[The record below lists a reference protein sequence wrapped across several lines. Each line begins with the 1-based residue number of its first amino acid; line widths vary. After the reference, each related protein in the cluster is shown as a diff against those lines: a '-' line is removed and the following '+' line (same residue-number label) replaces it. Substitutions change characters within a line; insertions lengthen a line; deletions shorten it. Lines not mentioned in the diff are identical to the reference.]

1 MLNKEALEYLVG
13 IGESTNKITTI
24 DDLPYSHL
32 PIHLVRTPSVDPVV
46 LHTLDSLVTFIQN
59 HVDGSYLGDCLSI
72 HIESPT
78 KVNLIGP
85 VREDKSREI
94 YAVVKAELPDQ
105 IRYGQFYDTEDFNI
119 SVQSR
124 FVDNPDKKL
133 LLKFTGLIKEENVK
147 QTGDD
152 GISQAVMIRTGVVS
166 VDQAIVPNPVS
177 LAPWRTFQEVKQPE
191 SMFVFRMKD
200 GPSAALFEADGGA
213 WRLEAIKNIK
223 EYLEAVLPETII
235 LA

>member
-13 IGESTNKITTI
+13 IGESIEKLTMIEG
-24 DDLPYSHL
+24 LPYSHL
-32 PIHLVRTPSVDPVV
+32 PIHMVRTPSVDPVV
-46 LHTLDSLVTFIQN
+46 LHTLDSLVTFIQDN
-59 HVDGSYLGDCLSI
+59 IDGSCCGEVLAI
-72 HIESPT
+72 HIESPS

-85 VREDKSREI
+85 LRDDRSREVFA
-94 YAVVKAELPDQ
+94 AVRAELPDQ
-105 IRYGQFYDTEDFNI
+105 IVYGRFYDTEDFNI

-152 GISQAVMIRTGVVS
+152 GISQAIMIRTGVVS
-166 VDQAIVPNPVS
+166 VDQAVVPNPVS

-213 WRLEAIKNIK
+213 WRLEAIRNIK
-223 EYLEAVLPETII
+223 EYLEEALPETVI

>member
-1 MLNKEALEYLVG
+1 MLDKNALDYLVSLG
-13 IGESTNKITTI
+13 RNEDKVITI
-24 DDLPYSHL
+24 DSLPYSHL
-32 PIHLVRTPSVDPVV
+32 PMSRVKAPSVDPVV
-46 LHTLDSLVTFIQN
+46 LHTLDSLVTFIQEN
-59 HVDGSYLGDCLSI
+59 IDGSFCGEVLSI

-85 VREDKSREI
+85 VREDRSREM
-94 YAVVKAELPDQ
+94 YATVKAELPDQ
-105 IRYGQFYDTEDFNI
+105 IIYGRFYDTEDFNI

-177 LAPWRTFQEVKQPE
+177 LAPWRTFQEVQQPE

-213 WRLEAIKNIK
+213 WRLEAIRNIK
-223 EYLEAVLPETII
+223 EYLEEALPETVI

>member
-1 MLNKEALEYLVG
+1 MLNKEAIEYLVG
-13 IGESTNKITTI
+13 LGESTEKLTMI
-24 DDLPYSHL
+24 DGLPYSHL
-32 PIHLVRTPSVDPVV
+32 PIKRVPAPSVDPVV
-46 LHTLDSLVTFIQN
+46 LHTLDSLITFIQED
-59 HVDGSYLGDCLSI
+59 VDGSLCGDFISI
-72 HIESPT
+72 HVESPT
-78 KVNLIGP
+78 KVNLIGS
-85 VREDKSREI
+85 VRDDRSREVF
-94 YAVVKAELPDQ
+94 ATVKAELPDQ
-105 IRYGQFYDTEDFNI
+105 ISYGRFYDTEDFNI

-124 FVDNPDKKL
+124 FVDNHDKKL

-152 GISQAVMIRTGVVS
+152 GISQAIMIKTGVVS

-177 LAPWRTFQEVKQPE
+177 LAPWRTFQEVNQPE

-213 WRLEAIKNIK
+213 WRLEAIRNIK
-223 EYLEAVLPETII
+223 EYLEAALPETVI